1 MYFDRFDV
9 VEAHYAY
16 CADYHD
22 GQGSDLYRRLCRIGA
37 YFTPSPMWRGY
48 ESLSDNGQE
57 IYQSLVRENQ

>member
-16 CADYHD
+16 CADYHE
-22 GQGSDLYRRLCRIGA
+22 GQGSELYRRLCRIGG
-37 YFTPSPMWRGY
+37 YFTPSAMWRGY

-57 IYQSLVRENQ
+57 IYQSLVHENQ